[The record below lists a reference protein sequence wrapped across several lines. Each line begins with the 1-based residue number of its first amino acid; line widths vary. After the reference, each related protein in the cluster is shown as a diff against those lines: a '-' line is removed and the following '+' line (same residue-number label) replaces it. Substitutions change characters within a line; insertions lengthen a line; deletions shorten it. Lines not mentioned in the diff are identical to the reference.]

1 MIIPRDRLIYGALLL
16 LPFLALTAASP
27 LSVWISYGLVIAFI
41 ILVVTDASLTTQ
53 VLKGL
58 AVSSPEVVRFSK
70 NREGQ
75 IPLIITNESMASRQL
90 RLALA
95 LESTLHPTKEYLE
108 ILLPHQVRESQVYWP
123 CVPKNR
129 GQFLLKDCY
138 VETASPL
145 GFWDVR
151 KRLDCRSQIRVYP
164 NLQEDRKQLASIF
177 LNRGNVGLHA
187 QRFVGQGREFEK
199 LRDYVPGDSYDQ
211 IFWKATAKRGRPI
224 TKVFQI
230 ERTQEIY
237 VFVDF
242 SRLSGKM
249 MGSEPAL
256 ERFVSAAL
264 ILGLVA
270 EKQGDLFGLATYSD
284 QVRNFVRAK
293 NGKAHYHTCRDTLYH
308 LQTQMVTPN
317 FEEICSFIRLRLRRR
332 ALLFF
337 LTDLHDPEMMQT
349 LPQHLELLCRQHLVL
364 LATLQS
370 PEIQPIFGKSPVKTV
385 DQIYQRLGG
394 HLLWHQL
401 QELEKNLHHMGVK
414 LLQLEHE
421 KLGAELVNQYLKIKE
436 RQLL

>member
-1 MIIPRDRLIYGALLL
+1 MIIPRDRLIYGAVLL
-16 LPFLALTAASP
+16 LPFLAMTAASS
-27 LSVWISYGLVIAFI
+27 LSMWISYGLIIAFV
-41 ILVVTDASLTTQ
+41 ILAIVDAALTA
-53 VLKGL
+53 KAFNGIMI
-58 AVSSPEVVRFSK
+58 SSPEVVRFSK
-70 NREGQ
+70 NREGN
-75 IPLIITNESMASRQL
+75 IPLIITNELMTQQQL

-95 LESTLHPTKEYLE
+95 LGPALHSPKEHLDV
-108 ILLPHQVRESQVYWP
+108 LLPPEVRESQVHWP
-123 CVPKNR
+123 CVPKSR
-129 GQFLLKDCY
+129 GHFPLEDCY
-138 VETASPL
+138 LETSSPL

-187 QRFVGQGREFEK
+187 QRFIGQGREFEK

-237 VFVDF
+237 VLVDF

-249 MGSEPAL
+249 MGAEPAL
-256 ERFVSAAL
+256 ERFISAAL

-284 QVRNFVRAK
+284 QVRSFVRAK

-317 FEEICSFIRLRLRRR
+317 LEEICSFIRLRLRRR

-349 LPQHLELLCRQHLVL
+349 LPRHLELLCRQHLIL
-364 LATLQS
+364 IATLQS
-370 PEIQPIFGKSPVKTV
+370 PEIQPVFGKSPIKTS
-385 DQIYQRLGG
+385 DQIYQHLGG

-401 QELEKNLHHMGVK
+401 QELQKTLQHMGVK
-414 LLQLEHE
+414 LLQLQHE
-421 KLGAELVNQYLKIKE
+421 KLGSELVDQYLKIKE